1 MRISDC
7 AELTGTT
14 VRTIR
19 YYHQIGLLP
28 IPGHRGGRRDY
39 GLDHVARILRIRW
52 LADAGVP
59 LDAVAQILASD
70 EATET
75 DGGGERTLRELRAT
89 ARTLDERLAEL
100 TEQRERIDALM
111 TMAEEGR
118 EFSPLPPSFSAFYDR
133 VTARLTDPDAIAA
146 LEKERRIGEMF
157 AQRGMLASPAQLAPV
172 MERLT
177 EHDVDRVV
185 EFYTAYARI
194 PREDPETADGLV
206 TELRELIRRWSREN
220 PALTAD
226 TVALLPAWALRSRTG
241 VRILQGFMTLVAG
254 DARQARLL
262 RGVLDDLL
270 GPASSSANPAIDT
283 ATDTATDT
291 ESGSLS

>member
-28 IPGHRGGRRDY
+28 VPAHRGGRRDY

-52 LADAGVP
+52 LADAGVS
-59 LDAVAQILASD
+59 LDAIAQIL
-70 EATET
+70 EADAEA
-75 DGGGERTLRELRAT
+75 DGDAERTLRELRAT
-89 ARTLDERLAEL
+89 ARTLDERLTEL
-100 TEQRERIDALM
+100 TEQRERIGALM

-118 EFSPLPPSFSAFYDR
+118 EFSPLPPSFSEFYER
-133 VTARLTDPDAIAA
+133 VTARLTDPDALAA
-146 LEKERRIGEMF
+146 LEKEQRIGEMF
-157 AQRGMLASPAQLAPV
+157 AQRGMLVAPAQLAPV

-177 EHDVDRVV
+177 EDDVDRVV
-185 EFYTAYARI
+185 EFYTAYVRI
-194 PREDPETADGLV
+194 PREEPAAADELAA
-206 TELRELIRRWSREN
+206 ELRELIRRWAREN
-220 PALTAD
+220 PSLTAD
-226 TVALLPAWALRSRTG
+226 TLALLPAWSVRSRAG

-262 RGVLDDLL
+262 RGILDDLI
-270 GPASSSANPAIDT
+270 GPAADPSDSDPT
-283 ATDTATDT
+283 ADP
-291 ESGSLS
+291 GSHR